1 MNKGTEVI
9 EAPHTGYAIS
19 LSGAI
24 EALLRTLDQNSALL
38 RRGDLGLDR
47 EQPSV
52 DRSSVP
58 SSARPAIRQ
67 GIVPSGSLILRPVGS
82 SS

>member
-52 DRSSVP
+52 NRSSVP

-67 GIVPSGSLILRPVGS
+67 GIVPSG
-82 SS
+82 